1 MEKYFSDDFRQKI
14 VEKISTEVVSCIMEQ
29 IKSAI
34 NQSDI
39 EERAKLASEGY
50 DDDGYSA
57 GLYMGYKVGATEQ
70 KAIDIDKACEW
81 LDTYLMEIGYPDD
94 WLRDSPNM
102 ESGKER
108 FKKAMQEQNMLVKID
123 EATIINLERVLAIFE
138 NNEDTSLVF
147 SFSDLTDG
155 VAPAIVYFEDEH
167 LRDLALD
174 KILTS
179 YSYGNL
185 VCGIS
190 EFVKK
195 GEQL

>member
-108 FKKAMQEQNMLVKID
+108 FKKAMQE
-123 EATIINLERVLAIFE
+123 
-138 NNEDTSLVF
+138 
-147 SFSDLTDG
+147 
-155 VAPAIVYFEDEH
+155 
-167 LRDLALD
+167 
-174 KILTS
+174 
-179 YSYGNL
+179 
-185 VCGIS
+185 
-190 EFVKK
+190 
-195 GEQL
+195 